1 MADMKVAA
9 YICQGCGLGERL
21 DTASLAKIA
30 QKEGKAQVVRE
41 HPFLCNAEGVA
52 MIRND
57 IDNEAVTHVMIAA
70 CSRRAKTEAFGF
82 TDVAMSRANLRE
94 GVIWIRPDDEASRET
109 TQEMAEDYVRM
120 GCAEVKKMK
129 LPEADPA
136 AVTER
141 RVLVVG
147 GGISGMTAALEASR
161 AGYRVVLV
169 EKTGA
174 LGGWGARL
182 YKRSPSR
189 SPYADPQDTGV
200 DAMIAAVTS
209 DANIKVYTNAI
220 TSKIEGAPGRF
231 IAEVST
237 ESGATT
243 TETVGSIVQAT
254 GFSLYDANNLPELGY
269 GKSANVVDQA
279 GLEALARAANGGAI
293 KRPSDGGDV
302 KTVVFVQ
309 CAGQRDETGK
319 HLPYCS
325 GSCCLTSVK
334 QAMYF
339 KDQNPDVDTVVIY
352 TDLRMPGNG
361 EDFYRSGQNK
371 GVTFTKGKVSS
382 VEATGNTC
390 KVNFQ
395 DLILNDQTAIENAD
409 LVVLATGQVA
419 NSGVDVDAKLKAEI
433 AAAAG
438 DNTLLDA
445 WNASQAEGAV
455 KPISVLNLAYRQGPD
470 LPQLKYGFTDSH
482 FICFPYETRRTGI
495 YAAGPVRR
503 PMDIIQATEDATG
516 AALKAIQAIENA
528 ALGRAAHPR
537 SGDLSFPKVRI
548 EGCTQCKRCTV
559 ECPFGAI
566 DEDEKRYPLFNQSRC
581 RRCGTCM
588 GACPVRVISFE
599 NYSVDTVG
607 SQIKAVDVPDEF
619 SEKPRILILACE
631 NDAYPALDM
640 AAMNKEIYS
649 AWVRVIPVRCL
660 GSVNTI
666 WITDALNSGYDGVM
680 MLGCKHGE
688 DYQCHFVKGSELASY
703 RMSKVGDTLQG
714 MGLEPERVQVFEA
727 AITDIERLPRLIN
740 EYSDQIAALPP
751 SPFKG
756 F

>member
-209 DANIKVYTNAI
+209 DGNIKVYTNAI

-640 AAMNKEIYS
+640 AAMNKEVYS